1 MQGDLTLFIKTLP
14 GLEQSLSREIKKLG
28 GRDVVEGKRGVE
40 VTGDLGFVYKANL
53 WLRTALRILVQLKR
67 FQVRDEDHLYKVI
80 KKIPWEDYFDVNKTI
95 AVDAT
100 VFSER
105 FRNSLYIAQLT
116 KDAIVDRFRDQT
128 GDRPSVQLREPDVRI
143 DIHIQR
149 HFCTVSLDSSGDSL
163 HKRNYRN
170 EVDVAPLSEVLA
182 AGILSLMEFDGSQ
195 NLIDPMCGSGTFLIE
210 GALKASNIPPNV
222 FRDYYA
228 FKNWNNF
235 DAELYDLIFRKSL
248 EKEENTDTQF
258 YGFDIDHGVIA
269 KAQRNTK
276 QALMEEVISIDQ
288 ADFTD
293 WDKGDQIPDTGILI
307 MNPPYDIKMEANI
320 PELYREIGN
329 TLKRHFS
336 GYTAWILT
344 ASQEGIKSIGLR
356 ASKKYLLKN
365 GSLDTWLLRYDL
377 YDGSKKVHKQVP
389 ESN

>member
-1 MQGDLTLFIKTLP
+1 VQGDLTLFIKTLP
-14 GLEQSLSREIKKLG
+14 GLEKILSREIKKLG
-28 GRDVVEGKRGVE
+28 GRNVVEVKRGAE
-40 VTGDLGFVYKANL
+40 ATGDLGFVYKANL

-80 KKIPWEDYFDVNKTI
+80 NKIPWEEYFDVNKTI

-100 VFSER
+100 VFSDR
-105 FRNSLYIAQLT
+105 FKNSLYIAQLT

-128 GDRPSVQLREPDVRI
+128 GKRPSVQLREPEIRI

-163 HKRNYRN
+163 HKRKYRN
-170 EVDVAPLSEVLA
+170 EVDTAPLSEVLA
-182 AGILSLMEFDGSQ
+182 AGILSLMEFDGSE

-210 GALKASNIPPNV
+210 GALKAANIPPNV

-228 FKNWNNF
+228 FKNWKNY
-235 DAELYDLIFRKSL
+235 DQELYDLIFTTSL
-248 EKEENTDTQF
+248 EKEENTEVKF
-258 YGFDIDHGVIA
+258 FGFDIDPLVVA
-269 KAQRNTK
+269 KAKRNSK
-276 QALMEEVISIDQ
+276 QALMDEVIKIQ
-288 ADFTD
+288 KADFTNWNKGD
-293 WDKGDQIPDTGILI
+293 HIPDKGVLI

-336 GYTAWILT
+336 GYTAWIFT
-344 ASQEGIKSIGLR
+344 GSEEGVKSIGLK

-365 GSLDTWLLRYDL
+365 GSLDAWLLRYDL
-377 YDGSKKVHKQVP
+377 YDGTKKEHKI
-389 ESN
+389 ESP

>member
-14 GLEQSLSREIKKLG
+14 GLEKILSREIKKLG
-28 GRDVVEGKRGVE
+28 GRNVVELKRGVE

-53 WLRTALRILVQLKR
+53 WLRTALRVLVQLKR

-80 KKIPWEDYFDVNKTI
+80 NKIPWEDYFDITKTI

-100 VFSER
+100 VFSDR
-105 FRNSLYIAQLT
+105 FKNSLYIAQLT
-116 KDAIVDRFRDQT
+116 KDAIVDRFRENT
-128 GDRPSVQLREPDVRI
+128 GRRPSVQLQEPDIRI

-163 HKRNYRN
+163 HKRKYRN
-170 EVDVAPLSEVLA
+170 EVDAAPLSEVLA
-182 AGILSLMEFDGSQ
+182 AGILSLMDFDGSE

-210 GALKASNIPPNV
+210 GALKAANIPPNV

-235 DAELYDLIFRKSL
+235 DSNLYDLIFKKSL
-248 EKEENTDTQF
+248 EKEEASEKGF
-258 YGFDIDHGVIA
+258 FGFDIDPKVVA
-269 KAQRNTK
+269 KARRNAK
-276 QALMEEVISIDQ
+276 NALMDEVIKVQ
-288 ADFTD
+288 KADFTH
-293 WDKGDQIPDTGILI
+293 WNKSEFIPSEGVLI

-329 TLKRHFS
+329 TLKRSFA
-336 GYTAWILT
+336 GYTAWIFT
-344 ASQEGIKSIGLR
+344 GSEEGIKSIGLK

-365 GSLDTWLLRYDL
+365 GSLDAWLLRYDL
-377 YDGSKKVHKQVP
+377 YDGSKKENKQ
-389 ESN
+389 EEL